1 MVYCSKCGTQNPDD
15 AKVCSNCGAP
25 LYIVGQNYP
34 GSEREHYRRMEGEC
48 FGLPNGG
55 MIAGLIFGIIIIILG
70 LGLFLQESG
79 YIANFW
85 NVFWPFIIVIFG
97 FLLIAGALFGRRRR
111 YGETRRY

>member
-1 MVYCSKCGTQNPDD
+1 VVYCSKCGTQNADD
-15 AKVCSNCGAP
+15 ARVCSKCGAP
-25 LYIVGQNYP
+25 LYTVGENYP

-55 MIAGLIFGIIIIILG
+55 MIAGIVFGVIVILAG
-70 LGLFLQESG
+70 LGFFLQESG

-97 FLLIAGALFGRRRR
+97 ILILIGALFGRRR
-111 YGETRRY
+111 YAGTRRY